1 MSTVGSCCP
10 FCLAD
15 WTDESKDKIEVMETE
30 GPSTLQCK
38 LHDEVLV
45 SPEDV
50 SLVYDS
56 PINLKGLS
64 Q

>member
-50 SLVYDS
+50 SFLLFPY
-56 PINLKGLS
+56 
-64 Q
+64 QF